1 MRLFLLNILNEM
13 KLKILKNKQELDHIR
28 RLLKDFYE
36 DRSDEY
42 GLMDRPQSDYE
53 EYIEV
58 INRWTPEEG
67 IVLDLG
73 CGTYRTPEM
82 LQKRGFKATGCDFF
96 NHTKINEYQKIV
108 GKDGPDFVAYE
119 GENLPFNDETFHT
132 VASLCMF
139 EHITTVDHLLSEIKR
154 ILKPEG
160 SIIIMGPNIAG
171 PHRVILG
178 IKKIIQGKGRYWQFK
193 SILECIVGGFKIA
206 YRILGVYLSRKP
218 RFIYV
223 YPLMENDDIK
233 FEQSDD
239 DAVHLNAP
247 ISFKKWFRQNGFVLD
262 QYNRGVGD
270 TTITRFFNNFFPS
283 LATKVQIVAR
293 KK

>member
-1 MRLFLLNILNEM
+1 M
-13 KLKILKNKQELDHIR
+13 KLKIIKNKQELDNIR

-36 DRSDEY
+36 ERSDEY
-42 GLMDRPQSDYE
+42 GLMDRPQTDYE
-53 EYIEV
+53 EYVEV
-58 INRWTPEEG
+58 IKRWTPERG
-67 IVLDLG
+67 VVLDLG

-82 LQKRGFKATGCDFF
+82 LQKRGFKATGCDLFDEK
-96 NHTKINEYQKIV
+96 KIKEYIKIV
-108 GKDGPDFVAYE
+108 GKDGPGFVSYE
-119 GENLPFNDETFHT
+119 GGKLPFDAETFHT

-139 EHITTVDHLLSEIKR
+139 EHITNVGHLLSEIKR

-160 SIIIMGPNIAG
+160 RIIIMGPNMAG
-171 PHRVILG
+171 PHRIILG
-178 IKKIIQGKGRYWQFK
+178 IKKMIQGKGRYWQFG
-193 SILECIVGGFKIA
+193 SILACIIGGFKIA
-206 YRILGVYLSRKP
+206 FWISGVYLSRMP

-223 YPLMENDDIK
+223 YPLMENDGIK

-247 ISFKKWFRQNGFVLD
+247 ISFKKWFMQNGFVLN

-270 TTITRFFNNFFPS
+270 SAITRFLNNILPS

-293 KK
+293 KM